1 MKLICSCLLISGA
14 SQVVK
19 QFFVSIASLCL
30 ARTSNE
36 SKWHEIGKQSVKMMT
51 KMANEYSDWNFRNKQ
66 HLLQA
71 LLYYHDCEIV
81 LAETSFKASIVSAHE
96 HGFLHEEALACELYG
111 IFLIDTKNIVVG
123 IEQLNL
129 AIHKYMLW
137 GAHNKVNDVKD
148 LIDNTLCQHP
158 TQMRTEVV

>member
-1 MKLICSCLLISGA
+1 
-14 SQVVK
+14 
-19 QFFVSIASLCL
+19 
-30 ARTSNE
+30 
-36 SKWHEIGKQSVKMMT
+36 MT
-51 KMANEYSDWNFRNKQ
+51 KLANEYSDWNFRNKQ

-71 LLYYHDCEIV
+71 LLYYHDCEII

-96 HGFLHEEALACELYG
+96 HGFHHEEALACELYG

-129 AIHKYMLW
+129 AIQKYMFW

-148 LIDNTLCQHP
+148 LIQNNLFSHI
-158 TQMRTEVV
+158 

>member
-1 MKLICSCLLISGA
+1 MH
-14 SQVVK
+14 SQSVK
-19 QFFVSIASLCL
+19 QFVSIAALCL

-36 SKWHEIGKQSVKMMT
+36 SKWHEIGNESVKMMT
-51 KMANEYSDWNFRNKQ
+51 KMANEYSDWNFRNKL

-71 LLYYHDCEIV
+71 ELYYHDGKNI
-81 LAETSFKASIVSAHE
+81 LAESSFKASIVSAHE
-96 HGFLHEEALACELYG
+96 HGFHHEEALACELYG

-129 AIHKYMLW
+129 AIHRYMLW
-137 GAHNKVNDVKD
+137 GAQNKVNDVKV

-158 TQMRTEVV
+158 TETRKGVV

>member
-1 MKLICSCLLISGA
+1 MQ
-14 SQVVK
+14 SQTVN
-19 QFFVSIASLCL
+19 QFVSIAALCL

-36 SKWHEIGKQSVKMMT
+36 SKWREIGNQSVKMMT
-51 KMANEYSDWNFRNKQ
+51 KLANEYSDWNFRNKLQ
-66 HLLQA
+66 LLQA
-71 LLYYHDCEIV
+71 ELYYHDGENI

-96 HGFLHEEALACELYG
+96 HGFHHEEALACELYG
-111 IFLIDTKNIVVG
+111 IFLIDTKNMVVG

-137 GAHNKVNDVKD
+137 GAQNKVNDVKV

-158 TQMRTEVV
+158 TQTRKGDV